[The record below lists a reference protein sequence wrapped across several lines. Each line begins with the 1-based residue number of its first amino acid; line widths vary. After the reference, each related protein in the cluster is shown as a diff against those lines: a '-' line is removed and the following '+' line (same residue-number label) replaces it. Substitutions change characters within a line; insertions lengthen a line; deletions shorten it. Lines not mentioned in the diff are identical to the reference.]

1 MICFRPPQIDS
12 VPIAE
17 AVSQLRRV
25 DPTSAAVQAARA
37 LGISFGDCP
46 KQSSPFHP
54 LQEEPAAEQPSE
66 EFAGVAG

>member
-1 MICFRPPQIDS
+1 MICFSPPNIES

-17 AVSQLRRV
+17 AVSRLRRV
-25 DPTSAAVQAARA
+25 EPGSSAVQAARA

-46 KQSSPFHP
+46 KSYSPFHAP
-54 LQEEPAAEQPSE
+54 IEENADESSE